1 MNDSSFHFKPF
12 WLHSILKI
20 GSFHTNFCEDFLI
33 HEPVSSNI
41 QVLAVM
47 DGCTMGKESVF
58 ASLLV
63 NKVLRKIC
71 KTMFYQD
78 FLSPISDNLEILLQK
93 ILGDLFQEL
102 KYQKNRLILEAQELL
117 STLVISV
124 IDTQNTKHFV

>member
-1 MNDSSFHFKPF
+1 
-12 WLHSILKI
+12 
-20 GSFHTNFCEDFLI
+20 
-33 HEPVSSNI
+33 
-41 QVLAVM
+41 
-47 DGCTMGKESVF
+47 
-58 ASLLV
+58 
-63 NKVLRKIC
+63 
-71 KTMFYQD
+71 MFYQD